1 MVALNVLAY
10 MEEGEEDQFYRESNR
25 VLKPG
30 GHLLI
35 THSNELFDMFT
46 MNNLTVKFFESH
58 FKVKISQYLELSE
71 TLPVQTYRI
80 RENPLSY
87 SLKLT
92 RYGFRQEKIDFSHH
106 HDDLPRSS
114 STLVRNKVT
123 ADSESRIGITPE
135 HWQEFFMS
143 STFGVLAQ
151 KN

>member
-46 MNNLTVKFFESH
+46 MNILTVKLFESH

-80 RENPLSY
+80 RESPLSY
-87 SLKLT
+87 SLKLNG
-92 RYGFRQEKIDFSHH
+92 YGFRQEKIDFPTTTMIY
-106 HDDLPRSS
+106 LEVPQLWLETR
-114 STLVRNKVT
+114 
-123 ADSESRIGITPE
+123 
-135 HWQEFFMS
+135 
-143 STFGVLAQ
+143 
-151 KN
+151 